1 VAVTPRTSVRVV
13 EDPAVT
19 LVEIAVGDEPVDWAS
34 IGFAVDDADTCQI
47 GAVRMRL
54 VGSARARGIVGWSLR
69 GCALSGEATP
79 DVTYPRT
86 FQVDGLPTTAVD
98 RAAEPDITPRPAA
111 RQHPN
116 GVNRIDHMVVM
127 TADLDRTTTALE
139 ALGIV
144 ARRTREAG
152 QGRRQ
157 RFFRLGEVILE
168 VVDPVDHAGD
178 RPAAFW
184 GLAFTVADIDAT
196 AAYLVGRLS
205 EPRNAVQQGRRIAT
219 LRSGGEVSVPLAFMS
234 PAERGAPGG
243 TRQAPR

>member
-1 VAVTPRTSVRVV
+1 
-13 EDPAVT
+13 
-19 LVEIAVGDEPVDWAS
+19 
-34 IGFAVDDADTCQI
+34 
-47 GAVRMRL
+47 
-54 VGSARARGIVGWSLR
+54 
-69 GCALSGEATP
+69 
-79 DVTYPRT
+79 
-86 FQVDGLPTTAVD
+86 
-98 RAAEPDITPRPAA
+98 
-111 RQHPN
+111 
-116 GVNRIDHMVVM
+116 M

-168 VVDPVDHAGD
+168 VVGPVDHAGD